1 MAEIPGRPLIAI
13 TGPSRGGKAPRVL
26 VQLAVWLAGGR
37 GVQLSPRRPESGEP
51 YQGVIITGGH
61 DVDPV
66 LYAEESEVRPRY
78 DSERDAFE
86 SEIIDDALD
95 RSLPLLGICRGAQLL
110 NVRRGGNLY
119 QELRSRRVH
128 TSNRATILPLKTLL
142 VEPESRLYE
151 LMATD
156 RARINSIHNQGINR
170 LGEGLVVS
178 GRDLDGIVQA
188 VEDPRRDF
196 LMGVQW
202 HPEFLIHSP
211 RQRRLFAALVAAS
224 RHLPE

>member
-37 GVQLSPRRPESGEP
+37 GVQLSPQRPESRAP

-66 LYAEESEVRPRY
+66 LYAEESEVQPRY

-86 SEIIDDALD
+86 SEVIDDALD
-95 RSLPLLGICRGAQLL
+95 RELPLLGICRGAQLL

-128 TSNRATILPLKTLL
+128 TVGDRIVPGDGLDPSGKLLKRQ
-142 VEPESRLYE
+142 E
-151 LMATD
+151 
-156 RARINSIHNQGINR
+156 
-170 LGEGLVVS
+170 
-178 GRDLDGIVQA
+178 
-188 VEDPRRDF
+188 RR
-196 LMGVQW
+196 
-202 HPEFLIHSP
+202 
-211 RQRRLFAALVAAS
+211 
-224 RHLPE
+224 

>member
-1 MAEIPGRPLIAI
+1 MALQRPLIAV
-13 TGPSRGGKAPRVL
+13 TGPTRGGWAPRRL
-26 VQLAVWLAGGR
+26 VQLAVALAGGR
-37 GVQLSPRRPESGEP
+37 AVQLSPVRSHAPEP
-51 YQGVIITGGH
+51 YQGVVVTGGH

-66 LYAEESEVRPRY
+66 LYAQESEVRPRY

-86 SEIIDDALD
+86 SRIIDDALG
-95 RSLPLLGICRGAQLL
+95 RELPLLGICRGAQLL
-110 NVRRGGNLY
+110 NVRLGGDLY

-142 VEPESRLYE
+142 VEPGHRLHDLLGSR
-151 LMATD
+151 

-188 VEDPRRDF
+188 VEHTGLRF
-196 LMGVQW
+196 VLGVQW
-202 HPEFLIHSP
+202 HPEFLLFSA
-211 RQRRLFAALVAAS
+211 RQRRLFGALVEAAAG
-224 RHLPE
+224 